1 MRNEL
6 YLEWI
11 NEGVLK
17 LLNFQD
23 NREGSRTEGCFY
35 YPYWRLRKE
44 NYVNSR
50 WQEAVLALSWHFN
63 KFNNEE
69 VWKRI
74 IKGIDFWCRLQHKNG
89 SFPEY
94 SRSDRSFSA
103 AAFSALAVIDSV
115 ILINYS
121 KDNWLK
127 KIHKSCSYMM
137 KNDEEVLINQEAAA
151 ALALLKFG
159 NYTKNIPYL
168 KESERKLK
176 IVLRNQSL
184 KGYYLEKNGF
194 DLGYSSLTLDLLSQ
208 YYKVTNDQRILES
221 ASRFINLVLNL
232 DLKNSRNI
240 RNTDWVIVNGFEAF
254 SDLIPN
260 GKAALKKVLNSFNV
274 QHLGSDKNLCTD
286 LFRLGFAYDNYKED
300 LIHRDLE
307 KNIEINKSFSA
318 RNPKKILNLVRPFG
332 IHKLRKLKYK
342 FM

>member
-1 MRNEL
+1 M
-6 YLEWI
+6 
-11 NEGVLK
+11 
-17 LLNFQD
+17 LNKKKIIT
-23 NREGSRTEGCFY
+23 RT
-35 YPYWRLRKE
+35 
-44 NYVNSR
+44 
-50 WQEAVLALSWHFN
+50 N

-103 AAFSALAVIDSV
+103 AAFSAFAVIDSV

-286 LFRLGFAYDNYKED
+286 LFRLG
-300 LIHRDLE
+300 
-307 KNIEINKSFSA
+307 
-318 RNPKKILNLVRPFG
+318 
-332 IHKLRKLKYK
+332 
-342 FM
+342 

>member
-1 MRNEL
+1 MM
-6 YLEWI
+6 
-11 NEGVLK
+11 K
-17 LLNFQD
+17 
-23 NREGSRTEGCFY
+23 
-35 YPYWRLRKE
+35 
-44 NYVNSR
+44 
-50 WQEAVLALSWHFN
+50 
-63 KFNNEE
+63 NNEE
-69 VWKRI
+69 VW
-74 IKGIDFWCRLQHKNG
+74 
-89 SFPEY
+89 
-94 SRSDRSFSA
+94 
-103 AAFSALAVIDSV
+103 
-115 ILINYS
+115 
-121 KDNWLK
+121 
-127 KIHKSCSYMM
+127 
-137 KNDEEVLINQEAAA
+137 INQEAAA